1 MSRKNPIN
9 YSCCG
14 FQEEKYED
22 KERLEGWRRKELK
35 RQSNTRPY
43 SPIARPRRIKA
54 RMIGR
59 CRGPRPQ
66 FAPGEEVFARARI
79 FRPGRNYSSELHEFL
94 PGRNYSSKLHEFSL
108 QARNCGSGE
117 KPLELSQECVHRV
130 KEGKKRGSETGGSK
144 EKSIEVTKPERE
156 LTVSQ
161 AIFRCWVVM
170 AAMGS

>member
-9 YSCCG
+9 CSCCG

-22 KERLEGWRRKELK
+22 KERLEDWRRKELK
-35 RQSNTRPY
+35 RQSNIRPY

-66 FAPGEEVFARARI
+66 FAPGEKVFARARI
-79 FRPGRNYSSELHEFL
+79 FRPGRNYSSE
-94 PGRNYSSKLHEFSL
+94 LHEFSL

-130 KEGKKRGSETGGSK
+130 KRGRKNIAGTWRSKK
-144 EKSIEVTKPERE
+144 KSIEVTESERE

-170 AAMGS
+170 AVMGS

>member
-9 YSCCG
+9 CSCCG

-22 KERLEGWRRKELK
+22 KERLEDWRRKELT

-79 FRPGRNYSSELHEFL
+79 FRPGRNYSSELHEF
-94 PGRNYSSKLHEFSL
+94 SL

-117 KPLELSQECVHRV
+117 KPLELNQECVYRV
-130 KEGKKRGSETGGSK
+130 KGGEKGGSENL
-144 EKSIEVTKPERE
+144 EKQEEKREVTKSERE

-161 AIFRCWVVM
+161 AIFRCWVLM

>member
-1 MSRKNPIN
+1 L
-9 YSCCG
+9 
-14 FQEEKYED
+14 ED
-22 KERLEGWRRKELK
+22 WRRKELK

-43 SPIARPRRIKA
+43 SPIARPRRIQA
-54 RMIGR
+54 RMTGR
-59 CRGPRPQ
+59 CRGPRLQ

-79 FRPGRNYSSELHEFL
+79 FRPGRNYSSELHEF
-94 PGRNYSSKLHEFSL
+94 SL

-117 KPLELSQECVHRV
+117 KPLELNQECVYRV
-130 KEGKKRGSETGGSK
+130 KGGEKRGSGTWRSK
-144 EKSIEVTKPERE
+144 KKSIEVTEPERE